1 MSGQELENF
10 PFNDFSTLENFD
22 RVLKVLTFYHTERCD
37 HEDCSQCFFT
47 LSLRCIYTEHIV
59 QKKQGVQELINYC
72 KLRKKQFICARL
84 FISRLANLERERIK
98 LEKSFNETFKLWNN
112 YGTTQRRKCRSP
124 PSPTESSS
132 ITKEEF
138 IKEIEIT
145 V

>member
-22 RVLKVLTFYHTERCD
+22 RFLKVLTFYHTERCE

-47 LSLRCIYTEHIV
+47 LSLRYIYTEHIV

-98 LEKSFNETFKLWNN
+98 
-112 YGTTQRRKCRSP
+112 
-124 PSPTESSS
+124 
-132 ITKEEF
+132 
-138 IKEIEIT
+138 
-145 V
+145 